1 MSLYANYAR
10 RRVLQICAIAGAG
23 LGGML
28 GFAADPALASYDA
41 HVQAGTLQIKG
52 NGASDKLALR
62 LDPNAPN
69 ILQVDV
75 GEDGTTDFAFDRN
88 TFTAIN
94 VQGGGGNDEIR
105 IDQSG
110 GSFADDAVTLDGG
123 AGNDTLI
130 GGDGNDTLIGGSGD
144 DHVDGGRGSDTAL
157 LGSGDDTFT
166 WDPGDGSDTVEGQGG
181 HDTMQFNGSN
191 APERIDLSA
200 NGSRVRLFRDVANIT
215 MDLNGI
221 ENLNVA
227 ALGSA
232 DTITVGDLTGT
243 GVKHT
248 NIDLSGTPGTGT
260 GDGAADSVIVD
271 GTDGP
276 DKVNVSNDAAGNVL
290 VTGLATQ
297 VAVSGSESTQDSV
310 DVATLGG
317 DDTVDTGVGITGPQA
332 VDVDGGTGS
341 DTVNYSGTQSADTI
355 GIAPDGTA
363 VSTFTTAGSSV
374 DSTAVESLV
383 VRGRGGDDTIVGQNG
398 IAGLTAL
405 TLKGGS
411 GDDTLRGGDGNDV
424 LIGGSGDDQIDGG
437 RGADTALLGSGA
449 DTFTWDP
456 GDGSDTVEG
465 QGGQDTMQFNGS
477 NAAERIDLSANGSR
491 VRLFRDVAN
500 ITMDL
505 NGIENLNVA
514 ALGSADTITVND
526 LSGTGVKHTNIDLS
540 GTPGTGTGDGAADS
554 VIVNG
559 TNNPDKVDVTNDAAG
574 NVLVS
579 GLASQVAI
587 SGSEPAND
595 QLLLNTLGG
604 NDRVA
609 VAPGVSGLIQPVVD
623 LGTDQ

>member
-1 MSLYANYAR
+1 M
-10 RRVLQICAIAGAG
+10 
-23 LGGML
+23 
-28 GFAADPALASYDA
+28 
-41 HVQAGTLQIKG
+41 
-52 NGASDKLALR
+52 
-62 LDPNAPN
+62 
-69 ILQVDV
+69 
-75 GEDGTTDFAFDRN
+75 
-88 TFTAIN
+88 
-94 VQGGGGNDEIR
+94 
-105 IDQSG
+105 
-110 GSFADDAVTLDGG
+110 
-123 AGNDTLI
+123 
-130 GGDGNDTLIGGSGD
+130 
-144 DHVDGGRGSDTAL
+144 
-157 LGSGDDTFT
+157 
-166 WDPGDGSDTVEGQGG
+166 
-181 HDTMQFNGSN
+181 
-191 APERIDLSA
+191 
-200 NGSRVRLFRDVANIT
+200 
-215 MDLNGI
+215 
-221 ENLNVA
+221 
-227 ALGSA
+227 
-232 DTITVGDLTGT
+232 
-243 GVKHT
+243 
-248 NIDLSGTPGTGT
+248 
-260 GDGAADSVIVD
+260 
-271 GTDGP
+271 
-276 DKVNVSNDAAGNVL
+276 
-290 VTGLATQ
+290 
-297 VAVSGSESTQDSV
+297 
-310 DVATLGG
+310 
-317 DDTVDTGVGITGPQA
+317 GITGPQA

-363 VSTFTTAGSSV
+363 VSTFAAGSSSV
-374 DSTAVESLV
+374 DATAVESLV
-383 VRGRGGDDTIVGQNG
+383 VRGRRGDDTIVGQNG

-437 RGADTALLGSGA
+437 RGADTALLGSGD

-526 LSGTGVKHTNIDLS
+526 LTGTGVKHTNIDLS
-540 GTPGTGTGDGAADS
+540 GTPGSGIGDGAADA

-559 TNNPDKVDVTNDAAG
+559 TAKPDKVDVTNDAAG

-604 NDRVA
+604 KDRVT

>member
-1 MSLYANYAR
+1 
-10 RRVLQICAIAGAG
+10 
-23 LGGML
+23 
-28 GFAADPALASYDA
+28 
-41 HVQAGTLQIKG
+41 
-52 NGASDKLALR
+52 
-62 LDPNAPN
+62 
-69 ILQVDV
+69 
-75 GEDGTTDFAFDRN
+75 
-88 TFTAIN
+88 
-94 VQGGGGNDEIR
+94 
-105 IDQSG
+105 
-110 GSFADDAVTLDGG
+110 
-123 AGNDTLI
+123 
-130 GGDGNDTLIGGSGD
+130 
-144 DHVDGGRGSDTAL
+144 
-157 LGSGDDTFT
+157 
-166 WDPGDGSDTVEGQGG
+166 
-181 HDTMQFNGSN
+181 
-191 APERIDLSA
+191 
-200 NGSRVRLFRDVANIT
+200 VRLFRDVANIT

-243 GVKHT
+243 GVMHT

>member
-1 MSLYANYAR
+1 MRMSLYANYAR

-41 HVQAGTLQIKG
+41 HVNAGTLQITG

-221 ENLNVA
+221 ENL
-227 ALGSA
+227 
-232 DTITVGDLTGT
+232 D
-243 GVKHT
+243 
-248 NIDLSGTPGTGT
+248 
-260 GDGAADSVIVD
+260 
-271 GTDGP
+271 
-276 DKVNVSNDAAGNVL
+276 
-290 VTGLATQ
+290 
-297 VAVSGSESTQDSV
+297 
-310 DVATLGG
+310 
-317 DDTVDTGVGITGPQA
+317 
-332 VDVDGGTGS
+332 
-341 DTVNYSGTQSADTI
+341 
-355 GIAPDGTA
+355 
-363 VSTFTTAGSSV
+363 
-374 DSTAVESLV
+374 
-383 VRGRGGDDTIVGQNG
+383 
-398 IAGLTAL
+398 
-405 TLKGGS
+405 
-411 GDDTLRGGDGNDV
+411 
-424 LIGGSGDDQIDGG
+424 
-437 RGADTALLGSGA
+437 
-449 DTFTWDP
+449 
-456 GDGSDTVEG
+456 
-465 QGGQDTMQFNGS
+465 
-477 NAAERIDLSANGSR
+477 
-491 VRLFRDVAN
+491 
-500 ITMDL
+500 
-505 NGIENLNVA
+505 VA

-540 GTPGTGTGDGAADS
+540 GTPGSGTGDGAADT

-587 SGSEPAND
+587 TGSEPAND

-604 NDRVA
+604 KDRVT